1 MITPGTYWEF
11 FCPICGFFPQVKIE
25 QEEQERRVKKL
36 VKTLAINH
44 LMGHKEKKDFLLAQK
59 ILEAI
64 KNK

>member
-1 MITPGTYWEF
+1 MISGTYWEF
-11 FCPICGFFPQVKIE
+11 ICPTCGFFPQVKIE
-25 QEEQERRVKKL
+25 YEEQEKPVKKL

-44 LMGHKEKKDFLLAQK
+44 LMKHTEKKDFLRAQK